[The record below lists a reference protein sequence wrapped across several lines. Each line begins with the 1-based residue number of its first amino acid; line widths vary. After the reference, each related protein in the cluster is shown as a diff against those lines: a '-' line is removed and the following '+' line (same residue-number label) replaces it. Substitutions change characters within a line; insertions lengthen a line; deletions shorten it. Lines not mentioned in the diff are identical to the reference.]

1 MSRQGVIFKE
11 RLRKYAYRV
20 DIDLYTTKD
29 PLDQNDDCDYSAVL
43 DRSNFVRV
51 ISLIATKKDPVSP
64 LPWDEILQDTFL
76 RLQMSKEE
84 ASVLKQ
90 QLMPKDNNNFYP
102 CRRST
107 KIAFYVMFA
116 SQICGIH

>member
-1 MSRQGVIFKE
+1 M
-11 RLRKYAYRV
+11 LA
-20 DIDLYTTKD
+20 DIDPCTTRD
-29 PLDQNDDCDYSAVL
+29 PLDQNDDCAYSVVL
-43 DRSNFVRV
+43 DRSNFVRM
-51 ISLIATKKDPVSP
+51 ISLIATKADPVSP
-64 LPWDEILQDTFL
+64 LPWEMLQDTFFC
-76 RLQMSKEE
+76 LQMSKEE

-90 QLMPKDNNNFYP
+90 ELMPKDNNNFYP